1 MTAREKIKLLDQ
13 VINLPSNVSPENVQ
27 TLFST
32 FRLLINPNANLCS
45 SCSSSVA
52 KAYQM
57 VMDYNSVNRARLTL
71 EANAEPVIEKETPDV
86 EIKKKTK
93 INENTQEN
101 TENTAKYSINSIYN
115 SIVSYI
121 IAKIQKLF

>member
-13 VINLPSNVSPENVQ
+13 VISLPSNVSPENVQ

-71 EANAEPVIEKETPDV
+71 EANAEPVIETIIEKETPDV

-93 INENTQEN
+93 IN
-101 TENTAKYSINSIYN
+101 
-115 SIVSYI
+115 
-121 IAKIQKLF
+121 